1 MHFLFIFYNYIAMHG
16 AKYILFTLLFSSSF
30 VNYILIAEIGMLSRH
45 TCYKNYCTKSVMN
58 FIYSISVH

>member
-45 TCYKNYCTKSVMN
+45 TC
-58 FIYSISVH
+58 